1 MTSGSTHAFKT
12 RTGCS
17 YLKQLCID
25 EFELFSAFFNTGETL
40 L

>member
-1 MTSGSTHAFKT
+1 MSGSTDESKT

-25 EFELFSAFFNTGETL
+25 EFELYSAFFNTGETL

>member
-1 MTSGSTHAFKT
+1 MKYGLIHHLKT